1 VRQALRQFFRGFLNA
16 SRKRPNAE
24 LREQDWQV
32 THRLTLNC
40 ANIFCEM
47 SDIRVPF
54 FQCQTSLH
62 THERPEYHHGIRMNR
77 LSASRNAWHPQTK
90 EDRDAVLRE
99 LKNVLASQHFSS
111 SKRYPAL
118 LQFVVENTLEGKS
131 DLLKERTLGVDVFDR
146 QPAYDTNTDTVVRYT
161 AGEVRKRLSLYYH
174 EQGRTSQ
181 IRISLPA
188 GSYVPEFLYGP
199 EASEDTGD
207 DPASLPIPVIN
218 GRLSMAPAGEMRESE
233 LFAPSTLVDQTFPPG
248 AAANM
253 SLGSVPR
260 RNRPTYKR
268 LFWPACAALVVL
280 LAITGLSWR
289 YRIVHPR
296 TALDDFW
303 GPVLHDQRTVL
314 ICTGSVIFAPERA
327 SGTLTAGKDIEY
339 PFVSMEGAS
348 AISHV
353 SGLLQSSGVQAQL
366 KSAGA
371 TPLTELREH
380 SFILMGAFN
389 NQWTLR
395 LVQPLQFHFAS
406 EPAESIVDRMQPQVR
421 WLRDPSLPYSSA
433 DDYALVARYRDST
446 TDSWVVVLAGVG
458 RNGTEAAAEFA
469 SSPHYM
475 QLLRDQLG
483 KDFSTRNI
491 EAVLKVSVIDGKTG
505 APSILAVHAW

>member
-1 VRQALRQFFRGFLNA
+1 
-16 SRKRPNAE
+16 
-24 LREQDWQV
+24 V
-32 THRLTLNC
+32 THRLTLND
-40 ANIFCEM
+40 ADILFGM
-47 SDIRVPF
+47 SVINLQF
-54 FQCQTSLH
+54 FQCQTCLH
-62 THERPEYHHGIRMNR
+62 TVKSGEYHPAIRMNR
-77 LSASRNAWHPQTK
+77 VSASRNAWHPQTK
-90 EDRDAVLRE
+90 EDREAILSE
-99 LKNVLASQHFSS
+99 LKRVLASPQFSN

-118 LQFVVENTLEGKS
+118 LQYIVEKTLEGKS

-146 QPAYDTNTDTVVRYT
+146 QPAYDTNSDTVVRYT
-161 AGEVRKRLSLYYH
+161 AGEVRKRLLLYYH
-174 EQGRTSQ
+174 ELGRASQ
-181 IRISLPA
+181 VRISLPA
-188 GSYVPEFLYGP
+188 GSYVPEFLHGHEEP
-199 EASEDTGD
+199 EETGD
-207 DPASLPIPVIN
+207 DPASSATPVIH
-218 GRLSMAPAGEMRESE
+218 GRFSTAPTGELREPEPS
-233 LFAPSTLVDQTFPPG
+233 APSTLVAQTFPPG
-248 AAANM
+248 AAVNM

-260 RNRPTYKR
+260 RNRSTYRR
-268 LFWPACAALVVL
+268 LFWLASAAIVVGI
-280 LAITGLSWR
+280 AITGMSWR
-289 YRIVHPR
+289 YRAVHPQ

-303 GPVLHDQRTVL
+303 RPVLHDQRTIL
-314 ICTGSVIFAPERA
+314 ICTGSVIFAPEKI

-353 SGLLQSSGVQAQL
+353 SGLLQSSGVQTQL

-380 SFILMGAFN
+380 SFLLLGAFN

-395 LVQPLQFHFAS
+395 LLGPLRFHFAS
-406 EPAESIVDRMQPQVR
+406 EPAESIVDQMQPQVR
-421 WLRDPSLPYSSA
+421 WVRDPSLPYSSA
-433 DDYALVARYRDST
+433 DDYALVVRYRDTT

-483 KDFSTRNI
+483 KDFNTRNI